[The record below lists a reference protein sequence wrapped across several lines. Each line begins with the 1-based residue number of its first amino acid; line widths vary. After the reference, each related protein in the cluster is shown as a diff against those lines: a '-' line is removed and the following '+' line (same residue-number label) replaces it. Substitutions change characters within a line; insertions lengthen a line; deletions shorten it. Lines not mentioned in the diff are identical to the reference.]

1 MVKRSV
7 VQRGVVGRAV
17 VGAVGGVML
26 VGVGTAA
33 MAAHPDAED
42 TSAVEIGVEIES
54 VGALTMTVD
63 GTESTLVEDGSTEEF
78 RQFTGELPNV
88 TVTDDR
94 SDAPEG
100 VYWYVVG
107 QASDFVGDA
116 GQAPIGPEHLGWTPA
131 MVTESSSGAV
141 GEGQEVGTVL
151 DAVGE
156 GPGLAGE
163 ELFLL
168 TLDSQE
174 AQAENGS
181 WTANADLVLRT
192 ETDVAPGSYSSVLT
206 LSLFEDGQ

>member
-1 MVKRSV
+1 
-7 VQRGVVGRAV
+7 
-17 VGAVGGVML
+17 ML

-42 TSAVEIGVEIES
+42 TSVVEIGVEIES

-141 GEGQEVGTVL
+141 YEGDPVETVLDEGL
-151 DAVGE
+151 DAVGLE
-156 GPGLAGE
+156 GE
-163 ELFLL
+163 ELLVM

-174 AQAENGS
+174 AHAENGS